1 MKRRFTL
8 IELLVVIA
16 IIAILAAMLLP
27 ALNQAR
33 NRAKNISCVNNL
45 KQIGTSAILYYG
57 DYGRIPHAYAPA
69 TGNNIWWQ
77 RLNQLN
83 YLKDMKIILCPG
95 FGPSSSVSDMSITYG
110 LVQYNL
116 SYDMGG
122 GDPGELAGGGYVDIA
137 NKRHLGKL
145 SPADY
150 ALFMDSVNTNAFVS
164 GKLYQTYKVLARTWS
179 GTQFMGRFSHNKRAN
194 TCFADGGVRAI
205 SAVEANKK
213 HAFYSNQCWTPST
226 NL

>member
-1 MKRRFTL
+1 MRKRFTL

-16 IIAILAAMLLP
+16 IIAILASMLLP

-33 NRAKNISCVNNL
+33 DRAKAVSCVNNL
-45 KQIGTSAILYYG
+45 KQIGTCALLYYG
-57 DYGRIPHAYAPA
+57 DYGRILHAYDPA

-77 RLNQLN
+77 RLHQLD
-83 YLKDMKIILCPG
+83 YLKNEQITLCPG
-95 FGPSSSVSDMSITYG
+95 FGPSSKRLDIAYSYG
-110 LVQYNL
+110 LVQYHL

-137 NKRHLGKL
+137 NKKHLGKL

-150 ALFMDSVNTNAFVS
+150 ALFMDSISIIGGGMVQV
-164 GKLYQTYKVLARTWS
+164 YYVRARTWS
-179 GTQFMGRFSHNKRAN
+179 GSGCMGRFSHSKRAN
-194 TCFADGGVRAI
+194 ICFADGGVRSVLAE
-205 SAVEANKK
+205 EANSR
-213 HAFYSNQCWTPST
+213 HAFYAGQCWTPSG

>member
-1 MKRRFTL
+1 MKNRFTL

-45 KQIGTSAILYYG
+45 KQIGASAMLYYG
-57 DYGRIPHAYAPA
+57 DYNRILHAYDPA

-95 FGPSSSVSDMSITYG
+95 FGPSQEAGMTVCYG
-110 LVQYNL
+110 LVQYKL
-116 SYDMGG
+116 SYDMGSG
-122 GDPGELAGGGYVDIA
+122 GDGGEIAGNGYVDIA
-137 NKRHLGKL
+137 NKKHLGKL

-150 ALFMDSVNTNAFVS
+150 ALFMDSVNINVIAS
-164 GKLYQTYKVLARTWS
+164 GKLYQTYKVMARSWNDP
-179 GTQFMGRFSHNKRAN
+179 QFLGRFSHNKRAN
-194 TCFADGGVRAI
+194 ICFTDGGARAI
-205 SAVEANKK
+205 SAAEANKK
-213 HAFYSNQCWTPST
+213 HAFYSNQCWTPSS